1 MRNGSMR
8 ALVAVTG
15 VICALG
21 MVTGCGGKDSAGAA
35 ASASNAAQSAE
46 DYNLK
51 FAQCLRDAGFNVSD
65 PSANKDVRSEDTGGD
80 PAAFNAASQECEKK
94 LGPAPG
100 ASSDDLNDPE
110 TLDAGVK
117 MAECL
122 RADGYDVKD
131 PEPGKGLSLDLGTI
145 PDSALQKCATATTE
159 GDK

>member
-1 MRNGSMR
+1 MKNVSMR
-8 ALVAVTG
+8 VLVAATG

-21 MVTGCGGKDSAGAA
+21 MVAGCGGKDSAGAA

-145 PDSALQKCATATTE
+145 PDSALQKCATSTTE

>member
-1 MRNGSMR
+1 MF
-8 ALVAVTG
+8 VAAASV
-15 VICALG
+15 VCALG
-21 MVTGCGGKDSAGAA
+21 MVAACGSKSTTDAAPSAT
-35 ASASNAAQSAE
+35 SATESAE

-65 PSANKDVRSEDTGGD
+65 PSANKDVRSEDTGAD
-80 PAAFNAASQECEKK
+80 PAAFNDASQECEKK

-100 ASSDDLNDPE
+100 ASSDDHNDPE

-145 PDSALQKCATATTE
+145 PDSALQKCATSTTE

>member
-1 MRNGSMR
+1 ML
-8 ALVAVTG
+8 AAVAGAV
-15 VICALG
+15 CALG
-21 MVTGCGGKDSAGAA
+21 MVAACGGGKSADAA
-35 ASASNAAQSAE
+35 DAPTTSAADASQ
-46 DYNLK
+46 DYNLR
-51 FAQCLRDAGFNVSD
+51 FNQCLRDAGFNVSD

-145 PDSALQKCATATTE
+145 PDSALQKCATSTTE

>member
-1 MRNGSMR
+1 MRNGR
-8 ALVAVTG
+8 TRVFVAAASV
-15 VICALG
+15 VCALG
-21 MVTGCGGKDSAGAA
+21 MVAACGSKSTTDAAPSAT
-35 ASASNAAQSAE
+35 SATESAE
-46 DYNLK
+46 VYNLK

-145 PDSALQKCATATTE
+145 PDSALQKCATSTTE

>member
-8 ALVAVTG
+8 VLVAATG

-21 MVTGCGGKDSAGAA
+21 MVAGCGGKDSAGAA

>member
-21 MVTGCGGKDSAGAA
+21 MVAGCGGKDSAGAA

>member
-21 MVTGCGGKDSAGAA
+21 MVAGCGGKDSAGAA

-46 DYNLK
+46 DYNIK

-145 PDSALQKCATATTE
+145 PDSALQKCATSTTE

>member
-1 MRNGSMR
+1 MKNVSMR
-8 ALVAVTG
+8 VLVAATG

-21 MVTGCGGKDSAGAA
+21 MVAGCGGKDSAGAA